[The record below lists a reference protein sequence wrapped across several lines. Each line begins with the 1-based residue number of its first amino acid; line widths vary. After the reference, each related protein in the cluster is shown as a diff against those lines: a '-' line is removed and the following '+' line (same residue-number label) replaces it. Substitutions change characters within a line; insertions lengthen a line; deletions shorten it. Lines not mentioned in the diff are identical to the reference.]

1 MTFPN
6 QVPVAGMGC
15 VCSCGNTA
23 AGAFNGVLNAAAHF
37 VLPKG
42 RVTSTYTDKYPVFL
56 VPSREY
62 KDKPVDV
69 TFSQFFFIQAAEQ
82 AFSQAGISPKQLDP
96 KRVGVIIGASVHP
109 SFHCFPVY
117 RHWKAGKLSSQDISE
132 LKTYLATPLAQWVSS
147 YFGFEGP
154 FQTVVTACA
163 SGTDAIG
170 LAKNWIETG
179 LCDVVLCGGTDEI
192 TESPYDGFIR
202 LLVSTSERCRPFCK
216 TRQGINIGEGAAA
229 LLLTNQQIAKRLKLP
244 CQGYVLGYGNA
255 CDGFHPTA
263 PDPQGIGLQKALSF
277 ALKESGLQLEEI
289 AFINA
294 HGTASQANDS
304 AESIAFNIIL
314 PHVPVWGSKGVTG
327 HTLGAAGAIEA
338 VLSLEALNRR
348 LVPAT
353 VGFSVPDEKLQL
365 IPTTEHTSI
374 QKRFAVS
381 DSLAF
386 GGCNAAIVLGAND
399 AA

>member
-1 MTFPN
+1 MTSSTK
-6 QVPVAGMGC
+6 VPVAGMGC
-15 VCSCGNTA
+15 ICACGDTVSA
-23 AGAFNGVLNAAAHF
+23 AFEGAISGKSYFA
-37 VLPKG
+37 LPKD
-42 RVTSTYTDKYPVFL
+42 RVESTYTSKYPVFM
-56 VPSREY
+56 VPPEKY
-62 KDKPVDV
+62 QQKPADL
-69 TFSQFFFIQAAEQ
+69 TFSQYFFLKAAEQ
-82 AFSQAGISPKQLDP
+82 AFAEAGISPSQLNP
-96 KRVGVIIGASVHP
+96 KRVGVIVGASVHP
-109 SFHCFPVY
+109 SFHCFPIY
-117 RHWKAGKLSSQDISE
+117 RRWKKGELSPHDLEE
-132 LKTYLATPLAQWVSS
+132 LKNYLATPLAPWASRH
-147 YFGFEGP
+147 FGFEGP

-179 LCDVVLCGGTDEI
+179 VCDAVLCGGTDEI

-202 LLVSTSERCRPFCK
+202 LLVSNPERCRPFCK

-229 LLLTNQQIAKRLKLP
+229 LLLTNEQVAKQFNLP
-244 CQGYVLGYGNA
+244 CQGYILGYGNA

-263 PDPQGIGLQKALSF
+263 PDPQGKGLQKALAF
-277 ALKESGLQLEEI
+277 ALKDAGLSSQDM

-304 AESIAFNIIL
+304 AEAIAFHAVL
-314 PHVPVWGSKGVTG
+314 PQVPVWGSKGVTG

-338 VLSLEALNRR
+338 VLSLQALNKR

-353 VGFSVPDEKLQL
+353 VGFTTPDENLQL
-365 IPTTEHTSI
+365 VPTTKNITI
-374 QKRFAVS
+374 TKRFAVS

-386 GGCNAAIVLGAND
+386 GGCNAAIVLGAKD

>member
-1 MTFPN
+1 MTVSN
-6 QVPVAGMGC
+6 QVPVVGMGC
-15 VCSCGNTA
+15 VCACGNTA
-23 AGAFNGVLNAAAHF
+23 ADAFAGVLNAKTHF
-37 VLPKG
+37 VLPTD
-42 RVTSTYTDKYPVFL
+42 RVTSIYTTKYPVFL
-56 VPSREY
+56 VPPQAY
-62 KDKPVDV
+62 QDKPADM
-69 TFSQFFFIQAAEQ
+69 TFSQFFFIEAAKQ
-82 AFSQAGISPKQLDP
+82 AFAQAGLSPKQLDP
-96 KRVGVIIGASVHP
+96 KRVGVIVGASVHP

-117 RHWKAGKLSSQDISE
+117 RHWKEGNLSSQDIAE

-147 YFGFEGP
+147 YFKFEGP

-170 LAKNWIETG
+170 LAKNWIETD

-202 LLVSTSERCRPFCK
+202 LLVSTSQRCRPFCK

-229 LLLTNQQIAKRLKLP
+229 LLLTNRKTVQQLNLP
-244 CQGYVLGYGNA
+244 CHGYVLGYGNA

-263 PDPQGIGLQKALSF
+263 PDPQGAGLQKALSF
-277 ALKESGLQLEEI
+277 ALKESGLQPQDI

-304 AESIAFNIIL
+304 AEAIAFNTVL
-314 PHVPVWGSKGVTG
+314 PQVPVWGSKGVTG

-338 VLSLEALNRR
+338 VLSLQALQQR

-353 VGFSVPDEKLQL
+353 VGFTMPDETLHL
-365 IPTTEHTSI
+365 VPTTQPTSI

-386 GGCNAAIVLGAND
+386 GGCNAAIVLGARD